1 MAPVSPAG
9 GDTLWDIFCLTI
21 SIGFC
26 SLAVGFV
33 VVVGYFW
40 DKAYAKGFQDAMET
54 KNSILR
60 PGDNK

>member
-1 MAPVSPAG
+1 MKE
-9 GDTLWDIFCLTI
+9 DRLEILINKHDIYCLSIALVFSSLSMGFITI
-21 SIGFC
+21 I
-26 SLAVGFV
+26 
-33 VVVGYFW
+33 GYFW